1 VRRQGAGGHLGSWLP
16 SSHLAPLYARLVLRY
31 DVEPPRATITIDDPD
46 RRNPLSNADIAEMA
60 GLVRQAAADDTV
72 RAIVITG
79 AGDKA
84 FSAGGDLSGGF
95 VDSPIVG
102 HEERGALTAL
112 LTALRTCGKPT
123 IARVNGHAL
132 AGGFGL
138 AAACDIV
145 IATDDATF
153 GTPEIKVGLWPMM
166 ITAVLQRV
174 MPHKAALELMITG
187 RRITAEEAQRLGVV
201 SRVVGRA
208 DLDGAVDLVV
218 SGIAAMSPLVMRLG
232 RDAYY
237 AVEDLDFA
245 AALDAL
251 HLGLTAVAS
260 TEDAAEG
267 VAAFLERRHPHWKGR

>member
-1 VRRQGAGGHLGSWLP
+1 M
-16 SSHLAPLYARLVLRY
+16 LRY
-31 DVEPPRATITIDDPD
+31 DVTPPRATITIDDPE
-46 RRNPLSNADIAEMA
+46 RRNPLSNAAMAEMA
-60 GLVRQAAADDTV
+60 GLVRRAAADDAV

-95 VDSPIVG
+95 VDDPIAG
-102 HEERGALTAL
+102 HDERAALADL
-112 LTALRTCGKPT
+112 LKSLRACGKPT

-132 AGGFGL
+132 AGGLGL
-138 AAACDIV
+138 VAACDLAV
-145 IATDDATF
+145 AVDDATF

-187 RRITAEEAQRLGVV
+187 RRITADEAHRLGVV

-208 DLDGAVDLVV
+208 DLDGAVDLLV
-218 SGIAAMSPLVMRLG
+218 SGIAATSPAVMRLG
-232 RDAYY
+232 RDAFY

-245 AALDAL
+245 AALDHL
-251 HLGLTAVAS
+251 HLGLTALSS

-267 VAAFLERRHPHWKGR
+267 VAAFLERRHPNWRGK